1 MKSSELKKV
10 LKPLIKQCIKEVIFE
25 EGVLSGLISEVVS
38 GLSAVQPIVETKSQ
52 DVFSASG
59 PDRALEKKKRLSK
72 TKKKLSEA
80 IAKEGY
86 NGVNVFENT
95 EPLSSGGQVGAA
107 AAPSSPLS
115 GYAPTDAGINIDGL
129 FSVAGKNWSK
139 MI

>member
-1 MKSSELKKV
+1 MKNQELKKI

-25 EGVLSGLISEVVS
+25 EGVLSGIISEVVG
-38 GLSAVQPIVETKSQ
+38 GLKAQPIVENKQ
-52 DVFSASG
+52 ENYFSG
-59 PDRALEKKKRLSK
+59 PDRAAEKRERLME

-80 IAKEGY
+80 IAKDAY

-95 EPLSSGGQVGAA
+95 EPLSSGGKVGAA

-115 GYAPTDAGINIDGL
+115 GYAPNDAGINIDGL

-139 MI
+139 LI

>member
-72 TKKKLSEA
+72 TKKKLSEV

-95 EPLSSGGQVGAA
+95 EPLSSQVGAA

>member
-1 MKSSELKKV
+1 MKNNELKKV

-25 EGVLSGLISEVVS
+25 EGILSGIISEVVG
-38 GLSAVQPIVETKSQ
+38 GLSAPPPIVEEKTEKI
-52 DVFSASG
+52 FSG
-59 PDRALEKKKRLSK
+59 PDRAKEKKKRLSE
-72 TKKKLSEA
+72 TRKKLSEV

-95 EPLSSGGQVGAA
+95 EPLSSGGQVGAS

-115 GYAPTDAGINIDGL
+115 GYAPNDAGINIEGL

-139 MI
+139 LI